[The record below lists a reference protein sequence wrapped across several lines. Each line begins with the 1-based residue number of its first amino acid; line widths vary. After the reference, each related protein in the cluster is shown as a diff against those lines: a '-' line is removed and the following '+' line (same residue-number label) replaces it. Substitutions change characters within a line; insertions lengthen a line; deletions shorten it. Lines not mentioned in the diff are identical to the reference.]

1 MHSGDPSGLL
11 PLRPET
17 LRLTSAICS
26 GWRLELPL
34 KITSSIDVPRRLLT
48 LCSPSTQLIASE
60 TLLLPQ
66 PFGPTIP
73 VTPPLKDSSWRSQ
86 KLLKPTISTE
96 SRRIDPRTEPP
107 RYCAAR
113 AI

>member
-1 MHSGDPSGLL
+1 MPSGLL

-17 LRLTSAICS
+17 FRFTSAICS

-34 KITSSIDVPRRLLT
+34 KITSSIDVPRRLLA

-66 PFGPTIP
+66 PFGPTMP

-86 KLLKPTISTE
+86 KDLKPTISTE
-96 SRRIDPRTEPP
+96 SRRIDARTKPP
-107 RYCAAR
+107 RCCTTPR
-113 AI
+113 I